1 MWLLRLS
8 CLFCKLLDYSNYLI
22 YWKFEKY
29 PLLSDSPTDNLKLRD
44 ASASKKYQRFLLLHS
59 PKVLLST
66 KVEGRCRGKNNR
78 TPNARTSHSYF
89 LLWVHSVRECISGP
103 MLNVIF
109 VALHIIGHKRIAQFF
124 QQSTFTWND
133 AFRPIS
139 STSNPNS
146 QHYTQ
151 NHCHHQSLPGRKE
164 LPSILINCTPPPP
177 EAPIPERI
185 TLQYPTDNPP
195 ELQRGEQR
203 KAG

>member
-1 MWLLRLS
+1 MLAHLKS
-8 CLFCKLLDYSNYLI
+8 INAFFCSTRP
-22 YWKFEKY
+22 KFFC
-29 PLLSDSPTDNLKLRD
+29 
-44 ASASKKYQRFLLLHS
+44 Q
-59 PKVLLST
+59 PKS
-66 KVEGRCRGKNNR
+66 RRRGKNNR

-151 NHCHHQSLPGRKE
+151 NHCHHQSLPGRNE
-164 LPSILINCTPPPP
+164 LPSILIVPLPPGVSIIFKIRVFYKARFEEFELFIRWPY
-177 EAPIPERI
+177 AVFHKMQVVFYKSAHFMYLWRKNSVFAKCG
-185 TLQYPTDNPP
+185 LQYSKI
-195 ELQRGEQR
+195 LR
-203 KAG
+203 